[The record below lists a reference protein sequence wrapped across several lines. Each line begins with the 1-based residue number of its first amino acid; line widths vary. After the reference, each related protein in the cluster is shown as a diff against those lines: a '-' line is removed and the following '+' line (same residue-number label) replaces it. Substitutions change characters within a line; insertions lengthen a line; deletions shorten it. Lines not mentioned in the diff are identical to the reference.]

1 MPKVSKRYTE
11 LAAKVADRAYAPLE
25 AIELVKANANAK
37 FDETIEAHV
46 RLGIDPKYTDQQLR
60 TTVAL
65 PHGTGQSIR
74 IAVIARGEAVAAAKA
89 AGADLAGDDDLV
101 EEIAKGQSDF
111 DLLIATP
118 DMMPKVAKLGR
129 VLGPRGLMP
138 NPKAGT
144 VTTDLAGAIAEFKAG
159 KLEFRADRT
168 GIVHVRFGK
177 ASFDAAKLL
186 DNLKA
191 LQETIDRNKPSGAKG
206 RYWRSLYVTS
216 TMGPSV
222 QVKTSELPPAGDQGD
237 WRYQALITL
246 NVPRQVSR
254 ITHLRRYPL
263 RANPCRT
270 VFLLGATR
278 NLNAIMEAL
287 RLRSPVMPISEL
299 GLDSLGAMELC
310 IHLELEH
317 GLHVTPADL
326 VMMRSTEQ
334 LLAML
339 RQQAVHS
346 RA

>member
-1 MPKVSKRYTE
+1 MPKISKRFSA
-11 LAAKVADRAYAPLE
+11 LVNKVEDRVYAPTE

-65 PHGTGQSIR
+65 PHGTGQAIR
-74 IAVIARGEAVAAAKA
+74 IAVIARGEKVAEAKA
-89 AGADLAGDDDLV
+89 AGADLAGDDELV
-101 EEIAKGQSDF
+101 DQIAGGAMDF

-144 VTTDLAGAIAEFKAG
+144 VTTDLASAINEFKAG

-177 ASFDAAKLL
+177 ASFDAARLL

-222 QVKTSELPPAGDQGD
+222 AVDFT
-237 WRYQALITL
+237 ALQDIK
-246 NVPRQVSR
+246 QE
-254 ITHLRRYPL
+254 
-263 RANPCRT
+263 
-270 VFLLGATR
+270 G
-278 NLNAIMEAL
+278 
-287 RLRSPVMPISEL
+287 
-299 GLDSLGAMELC
+299 
-310 IHLELEH
+310 
-317 GLHVTPADL
+317 
-326 VMMRSTEQ
+326 
-334 LLAML
+334 
-339 RQQAVHS
+339 
-346 RA
+346 